1 MRSIFQHVFVLLAR
15 ILLSLFFLWNG
26 VHIILDLEG
35 HREALMNEGMRF
47 AVPLLAFEVF
57 CLLVGG
63 LLLAMGFRGRL
74 GALLLIFFLVPD
86 TLVHGDWGWL
96 SGISLP
102 EITAH
107 ADEVTHCLNNLA
119 LLGGLLMVLGFGSG
133 GFSLDLFLAGR
144 KNKKNT
150 PAS

>member
-1 MRSIFQHVFVLLAR
+1 M
-15 ILLSLFFLWNG
+15 
-26 VHIILDLEG
+26 
-35 HREALMNEGMRF
+35 
-47 AVPLLAFEVF
+47 PLLAFEVF

-86 TLVHGDWGWL
+86 TLIHGDWGWL
-96 SGISLP
+96 SAISLP

-133 GFSLDLFLAGR
+133 GFSLDLLFAGR
-144 KNKKNT
+144 KDKKNT